1 MITMMNQKTRLV
13 PSSAL
18 LRMLTKID
26 QAERQVHEYFKD
38 EPHRIYYRGVKDYE
52 YRLVAGLLREMKDDA
67 GSVVADSLLKYEL
80 EIVESVEREYPVELR
95 GLTFVEKLVWMQH
108 YGFPTRLLDVT
119 RNKLVALY
127 FAVTGS
133 CKEKDGA
140 LYVVGIPESQV
151 VQAKDVSEERL
162 GEYNP
167 TLLLSPAL
175 TERQRRQHG
184 EFLLMGDKQYA
195 WYDEKRCGSKVCDC
209 VSDGGIVIEGKKV
222 SVADKVAI
230 REELSRGWGIT
241 THFLFPEDPCAYRDE
256 LVDSFLKKL

>member
-1 MITMMNQKTRLV
+1 MMTMMNQKTRQV

-18 LRMLTKID
+18 LRMLTTID
-26 QAERQVHEYFKD
+26 RAERQGHEYFKD
-38 EPHRIYYRGVKDYE
+38 APHRIYYRGVGDYE
-52 YRLVAGLLREMKDDA
+52 YRLVPGLLREMKDA
-67 GSVVADSLLKYEL
+67 EGSVVAGPLLKYER

-95 GLTFVEKLVWMQH
+95 NFTFVEKLVWMQH

-133 CKEKDGA
+133 CQKDDGVV
-140 LYVVGIPESQV
+140 YVVGIPESQV

-175 TERQRRQHG
+175 TERQRRQQG
-184 EFLLMGDKQYA
+184 GFLLMGDKKYA
-195 WYDEKRCGSKVCDC
+195 WYDEKRCGSKVCDR
-209 VSDGGIVIEGKKV
+209 VSDSGIVVEEKRI
-222 SVADKVAI
+222 SADDKDAI
-230 REELSRGWGIT
+230 REELAQGWGIT
-241 THFLFPEDPCAYRDE
+241 THFLFPEDPGEYRDE
-256 LVDSFLKKL
+256 LVDSFVKKL

>member
-1 MITMMNQKTRLV
+1 MTTVMNQKTKV
-13 PSSAL
+13 VSSSAL
-18 LRMLTKID
+18 LRMLTMID
-26 QAERQVHEYFKD
+26 QAERQVHEYLKD
-38 EPHRIYYRGVKDYE
+38 APHRIYYRGVENRAYQ
-52 YRLVAGLLREMKDDA
+52 LVPGLIRKVKNHRTLLPYEMK
-67 GSVVADSLLKYEL
+67 
-80 EIVESVEREYPVELR
+80 IVEAVEREYPDELR
-95 GLTFVEKLVWMQH
+95 KLSFVEKLVWMQH

-127 FAVTGS
+127 IAVTGS
-133 CKEKDGA
+133 CKKKDGA

-209 VSDGGIVIEGKKV
+209 VSDGGIVIEVKKV
-222 SVADKVAI
+222 SAADKVAI

-241 THFLFPEDPCAYRDE
+241 THFLFPEDPSAYRDE
-256 LVDSFLKKL
+256 LVDSFIKKL